1 MISDWNPT
9 SRLHNSSSVL
19 SSPVLVTKNPDH
31 FSSYIV
37 SLKYGTFQ
45 NRIISVIVW
54 SCKEWPSKALGS
66 KFSHFL
72 IFESSFEPSLHLP
85 ALDYFFVPGAS
96 GLRLLC
102 WPLMKLQI
110 LRSVRE
116 FFIFLKFLSVHFLI
130 TPFVSVT
137 PSQREQVE
145 VQQRVGS
152 KTY

>member
-1 MISDWNPT
+1 MISEWIQHLDCTIHPLY
-9 SRLHNSSSVL
+9 SPLPSSSQKIQITSPHILYL
-19 SSPVLVTKNPDH
+19 SNMALSKTG
-31 FSSYIV
+31 SY
-37 SLKYGTFQ
+37 LLLYGHVR
-45 NRIISVIVW
+45 NG
-54 SCKEWPSKALGS
+54 PLALGS

-152 KTY
+152 ETY